1 MVKQRVLIID
11 DDPQWC
17 ETIAEYLEAH
27 GFEVSSA
34 FSCRQAEEAWGKT
47 RPDVAL
53 LDYNLP
59 DGTALTIMPK
69 LKMIDAAIP
78 VVILTG
84 SDSIPLA
91 VESIKQG
98 ASQFL
103 TKPVDLNKLRDVIR
117 QVTDQKCA

>member
-53 LDYNLP
+53 LDVNLGREKVFP
-59 DGTALTIMPK
+59 VADMLIDRAIPFIFSTGYGRDGLPLEWAGWPVIQKPYLTRELAMALT
-69 LKMIDAAIP
+69 
-78 VVILTG
+78 
-84 SDSIPLA
+84 PL
-91 VESIKQG
+91 VEG
-98 ASQFL
+98 A
-103 TKPVDLNKLRDVIR
+103 RGI
-117 QVTDQKCA
+117 